1 MKILS
6 WNVNG
11 IMACKRKGFQKVVAN
26 SKADVFCCQEVRA
39 WCSLNLPD
47 YHQYWCL
54 GERPGYSGT
63 LILAKEEPLS
73 VEYGIGIKKFDD
85 EGRVIKIEYEKYYII
100 NVYVPNSQN
109 GQERQDYRAEWDEA
123 FYDWLK
129 TMRKPLI
136 ICGDFNVARD
146 YIDIYPEN
154 LRNDPNPPGFQ
165 SQEREGLEH
174 LLEAGLSDAFRE
186 LYPDKE
192 GSYTWWSNRLNKR
205 LENRGWR
212 LDYFLVSNEL
222 MPLVN
227 DCRHH
232 VDILGSDHCPISL
245 TLKSSIKRVELSEE
259 ELASMWQSI
268 DWEQMEDELL
278 EQQKSLAR
286 VAYVKHW
293 GHVDKLQKK
302 LVKSLSA
309 RVLAVRHVVQVDAR
323 AGVDGVK
330 WETDAEKMRAALS
343 LSPRGYHA
351 SPYLGIMLKEDNGKE
366 RKVNVPVA
374 YDKAMQA
381 LYAYSLD
388 PVAESTADRKSFAFR
403 RGRSMLDVHAY
414 ICSIFDGQEP
424 PYWVVKA
431 DVRACYD
438 SISQDWLLENVHMDK
453 KVLRQFLKAGVA
465 FGGDI
470 FPTEIGIS
478 QGASLSPILGNIAL
492 DGLQDYLYERLYPDG
507 EIDYQGGNMVR
518 YADDILVT
526 AKTELQALY
535 IIALISEF
543 IAVRGMKLNED
554 KTFVANMSSGFEF
567 LSRKYQIKESILVA
581 KPSDSAV
588 QKFKNKLEK
597 TIMNFSGSQRSLIG
611 KLNRMLNGWA
621 NYHRVT
627 DIDDAF
633 RSVDNVVQAL
643 LARKMRN
650 LYPGRKWENIRDAF
664 WITDYQG
671 RHIFALKENAAI
683 QVTRISVIL
692 PVTHKPVRTGFH
704 PYLDEEYYAWLQSK
718 RDRQKVSGV
727 KRRGIW
733 ERESGLCYYCGKPML
748 RDQEIELVEINL
760 GRGNK
765 ANNMAYVHK
774 CCNFNILY
782 DHEPDIEKFNFFA
795 QLEGITE
802 PAKGLEDPYGDL
814 KEFFRVQEKA
824 SITLSF
830 KEIESIIGFDL
841 GWEARCKA
849 FWFDEAPVGT
859 GELWAKEFP
868 FHAVEPSD
876 LIAEH
881 VISDAWRIQGYS
893 IKRLDIAKEKVVFRK
908 TIHKVSGLVIPKALM
923 EKKLPDNAVY
933 ELKSYFEYIIKKYGL

>member
-1 MKILS
+1 MKIVS

-11 IMACKRKGFQKVVAN
+11 IMACKRKGFQKVVKN

-63 LILAKEEPLS
+63 LILAREEPLS

-85 EGRVIKIEYEKYYII
+85 EGRLIKIEYEKYYII
-100 NVYVPNSQN
+100 NVYVPNSQS

-174 LLEAGLSDAFRE
+174 LLESGLCDVFRE
-186 LYPDKE
+186 LYPEKE

-212 LDYFLVSNEL
+212 LDYFLISDKL
-222 MPLVN
+222 LPLVN

-232 VDILGSDHCPISL
+232 VDILGSDHCPISI
-245 TLKSSIKRVELSEE
+245 TLKKSAKRVELSEE
-259 ELASMWQSI
+259 ELASMWQGI
-268 DWEQMEDELL
+268 DWEQMEEELL

-309 RVLAVRHVVQVDAR
+309 RVLAVRHVVQIDAKP
-323 AGVDGVK
+323 GVDGVK

-366 RKVNVPVA
+366 RKVNIPVA
-374 YDKAMQA
+374 YDKAMQV

-414 ICSIFDGQEP
+414 ICSMFDGPEP

-453 KVLRQFLKAGVA
+453 KVLRQF
-465 FGGDI
+465 
-470 FPTEIGIS
+470 
-478 QGASLSPILGNIAL
+478 
-492 DGLQDYLYERLYPDG
+492 
-507 EIDYQGGNMVR
+507 
-518 YADDILVT
+518 
-526 AKTELQALY
+526 
-535 IIALISEF
+535 
-543 IAVRGMKLNED
+543 
-554 KTFVANMSSGFEF
+554 
-567 LSRKYQIKESILVA
+567 
-581 KPSDSAV
+581 
-588 QKFKNKLEK
+588 
-597 TIMNFSGSQRSLIG
+597 
-611 KLNRMLNGWA
+611 
-621 NYHRVT
+621 
-627 DIDDAF
+627 
-633 RSVDNVVQAL
+633 
-643 LARKMRN
+643 
-650 LYPGRKWENIRDAF
+650 
-664 WITDYQG
+664 
-671 RHIFALKENAAI
+671 
-683 QVTRISVIL
+683 
-692 PVTHKPVRTGFH
+692 
-704 PYLDEEYYAWLQSK
+704 
-718 RDRQKVSGV
+718 
-727 KRRGIW
+727 
-733 ERESGLCYYCGKPML
+733 
-748 RDQEIELVEINL
+748 
-760 GRGNK
+760 
-765 ANNMAYVHK
+765 
-774 CCNFNILY
+774 
-782 DHEPDIEKFNFFA
+782 
-795 QLEGITE
+795 
-802 PAKGLEDPYGDL
+802 
-814 KEFFRVQEKA
+814 
-824 SITLSF
+824 
-830 KEIESIIGFDL
+830 
-841 GWEARCKA
+841 
-849 FWFDEAPVGT
+849 
-859 GELWAKEFP
+859 
-868 FHAVEPSD
+868 
-876 LIAEH
+876 
-881 VISDAWRIQGYS
+881 
-893 IKRLDIAKEKVVFRK
+893 
-908 TIHKVSGLVIPKALM
+908 
-923 EKKLPDNAVY
+923 
-933 ELKSYFEYIIKKYGL
+933 